1 MELGPFEAHG
11 CSWNTGNLENRWDNR
26 ELRNHQD
33 PWGYRDAPGALG
45 CLGTEGALGCSGMQW
60 DGAGRA
66 GSPGMRRCGL
76 KAPPR
81 GSRRELPGE
90 PRGTGRP
97 EAPGHGASQHPGK
110 HGATGIPGWNESP
123 WSPQPPGMGP
133 GRISAHLPW
142 EHHQRGPLSA
152 QSHQPSRK
160 NPERR
165 RDGGILG
172 RVDVNAW
179 NVISDHGPG

>member
-1 MELGPFEAHG
+1 MPGNRG
-11 CSWNTGNLENRWDNR
+11 STGM
-26 ELRNHQD
+26 Q
-33 PWGYRDAPGALG
+33 RDAVGWS
-45 CLGTEGALGCSGMQW
+45 GT
-60 DGAGRA
+60 
-66 GSPGMRRCGL
+66 
-76 KAPPR
+76 
-81 GSRRELPGE
+81 RREPRDAAVRSKSSSSWLPERTTGRGPGYTGE
-90 PRGTGRP
+90 PRGTGRA

-179 NVISDHGPG
+179 NVISDHSPG